1 MARTLRPLSLGQIL
15 DETFNIYRN
24 NFVLFITISAI
35 PNAIVLVLQLGLDST
50 INANSGSGTIL
61 IALGG
66 LAAVFAA
73 LFATSLVTA
82 ATTLG
87 VSDIYLETPTS
98 ASSCFSRV
106 SDKVLPVL
114 GVSIAVGFIILIGC
128 ILLIIP
134 GIYWAGLYGLAVPA
148 VVLENIAPG
157 QGLKRSS
164 TLASGSVGRVI
175 VVYFLAAV
183 LAFIM
188 ALVLKTIL
196 STVGSAFA
204 SHGIAKA
211 AWDQVISTITTILF
225 GPISAIAITL
235 TYYDQRI
242 RREAFDISHMMSLMN
257 KTAPDLEARGM
268 NS

>member
-24 NFVLFITISAI
+24 NFVLFVTISAI
-35 PNAIVLVLQLGLDST
+35 PNSIVLVLQLGSKL
-50 INANSGSGTIL
+50 AAQNSSEPNSL
-61 IALGG
+61 LAALGG
-66 LAAVFAA
+66 LVAVFAS

-87 VSDIYLETPTS
+87 VSDIYLETPTT
-98 ASSCFSRV
+98 AASCFSRV
-106 SDKVLPVL
+106 SDKVMRVL
-114 GVSIAVGFIILIGC
+114 GVSIAVGLIIIVGIIL
-128 ILLIIP
+128 LVVP

-164 TLASGSVGRVI
+164 TLTSGSVGRVI
-175 VVYFLAAV
+175 VVYFLAAI

-188 ALVLKTIL
+188 ALVLRTIL
-196 STVGSAFA
+196 SAVGLAFGN
-204 SHGIAKA
+204 HGIAKE
-211 AWDQVISTITTILF
+211 AWDQVIATITTILF

-257 KTAPDLEARGM
+257 RPDLAQQ
-268 NS
+268 NQQSI